1 MVWGCTT
8 NGVENLVIILGTKDK
23 FVYLNTLKRN
33 LKESTE
39 KLRFADEFSLYQD
52 NDSKDSA
59 RVMQERLLI
68 LQEFLKH
75 QS

>member
-59 RVMQERLLI
+59 QVMQERLLI